1 MSELEAVHS
10 EAAPAAIG
18 PYSQA
23 IRLDELVFT
32 SGQVALDTT
41 GILVGSNV
49 AEQTEQ
55 VFKNLAAVL
64 AAAGTSLEHVVKTSV
79 FLADM
84 NDFAAMNEVYG
95 RHFTGTKPARST
107 VQVARLPKDALVEI
121 DVIAVRAK

>member
-41 GILVGSNV
+41 GTLVGSNV
-49 AEQTEQ
+49 GEQTEQ

-84 NDFAAMNEVYG
+84 NDFVAMNEVYG
-95 RHFTGTKPARST
+95 RYFTGTKPARST